1 MDNLTNLLEDMD
13 IQGPRP
19 KKRKRIPDNT
29 NGATT
34 NIQVFRYTKTVTVTK
49 TVTKISTNSNE
60 IKQIKQ
66 TQIIEQETTELV
78 MKDG

>member
-19 KKRKRIPDNT
+19 KKRKRIHDNT

-34 NIQVFRYTKTVTVTK
+34 NIQVVRYTKTITVTN